1 MKKVI
6 VSTMGGPEGLEIVN
20 AESPS
25 LKTGEILV
33 DIEAAGVNY
42 IDVYQRKGLVGLPTG
57 FTPGFEGVGVVCE
70 VAAGVSSWK
79 SGDRVGWINNLGSYA
94 RQIALPAEQAIAIP
108 DTFGIGQALLFQGVT
123 AQYLL
128 AEYRTIKPGDV
139 VLVHAAAGG
148 VGQILVQWLKH
159 LGAVVIGTASSE
171 EKLQTIRSL
180 GADHAV
186 NYSRRFLQEV
196 LDLTNGRGVD
206 LALDAVGATTFASSV
221 NALASRGMA
230 ILYGQASG
238 IAPDVE
244 LMPLLFKGARV
255 AGASLFVYIED
266 PAEMQRRAAEVIRGI
281 QEGWLHA
288 PETTGFALDDVISAH
303 RAIESRSSQGKL
315 VLIP

>member
-6 VSTMGGPEGLEIVN
+6 VSRIGGPEGLEVVN
-20 AESPS
+20 VEPPT
-25 LKTGEILV
+25 LKPGEIRIDV
-33 DIEAAGVNY
+33 EAAGVNY
-42 IDVYQRKGLVGLPTG
+42 VDVYQRQGLVGLPAG
-57 FTPGFEGVGVVCE
+57 FTPGFEGVGVVRE
-70 VAAGVSSWK
+70 VAADVSYWK
-79 SGDRVGWINNLGSYA
+79 AGDRVSWINSLGSYA
-94 RQIALPAEQAIAIP
+94 EQIALPSEQAIAIP
-108 DTFGIGQALLFQGVT
+108 DSFSIGQALLFQGVT

-128 AEYRTIKPGDV
+128 AEHRSIKPGDV

-148 VGQILVQWLKH
+148 VGQLLVQWLKH

-186 NYSRRFLQEV
+186 NYSDGFLQEV
-196 LDLTNGRGVD
+196 LDLTKGRGVD
-206 LALDAVGATTFASSV
+206 LAFDSVGAATFAFTV
-221 NALASRGMA
+221 KALASRGMA

-238 IAPDVE
+238 VAPDVA

-266 PAEMQRRAAEVIRGI
+266 PAEMQRRAADVIRGI
-281 QEGWLHA
+281 QEGWLRA
-288 PETTGFALDDVISAH
+288 PNTTAFALDDVIFAH
-303 RAIESRSSQGKL
+303 RAIESRSTQGKL